1 MLKDEITIILV
12 NGNRIQSSYIESLLD
27 PNKFNVKKFY
37 EQDPACEYL
46 YNNNDLTKIVIVSY
60 QLNQGNGLDLIKNQ
74 KNMGREYPFV
84 FLSSDNTIERVV
96 EAMQAGAMDF
106 LSKTYGLTENLVP
119 VIERAY
125 STQLKILER
134 KEIEE
139 KLALKN
145 KELAKLSVVA
155 SETSN
160 AITIFNSRLEL
171 EWVNK
176 AFIEVYGYNLEEY
189 IKEKGI
195 TLPQQSDNENINRI
209 LQECIM
215 KKRSI
220 TFTNATQTKYGDKIW
235 MQSTISPV
243 INEKSIIEKFVVIET
258 DITEIK
264 KAERKIILQQ
274 RKINDSLNYAER
286 IQSAILPDEEE
297 ISKFFKNFF
306 IYFSPREKVSG
317 DLPWYYEKNGLVY
330 LAAIDCTGHGVPGA
344 FLSFIAHSNLISI
357 IDAGETETDKILHKL
372 NRKVKQ
378 LLSNSYKNKNY
389 TDGMEMG
396 LCKIDFEKKE
406 IQFTGAARPLF
417 FIKNKELIIHKGNIM
432 PIGGFQLA
440 RKKLEFTSEI
450 IKFEK
455 EDRIYM
461 FSDGI
466 QDQFKDGD
474 SRRKYSTK
482 RLKEFL
488 SNSANISM
496 SDVHKTLRDEIKEWK
511 NGSPQ
516 TDDMLL
522 MGFEF

>member
-1 MLKDEITIILV
+1 MENDEITIILV

-37 EQDPACEYL
+37 EQNPACEYL
-46 YNNNDLTKIVIVSY
+46 HNNTDLTKVVIVSY
-60 QLNQGNGLDLIKNQ
+60 QLNQGNGLELIKNQ
-74 KNMGREYPFV
+74 KSQHRDYPFI

-106 LSKTYGLTENLVP
+106 LSKTYGLTENLIP
-119 VIERAY
+119 VIQRAY
-125 STQLKILER
+125 QTQIKILER
-134 KEIEE
+134 KEIED
-139 KLALKN
+139 KLAHKN

-160 AITIFNSRLEL
+160 AVTIFNSRLEL

-176 AFIEVYGYNLEEY
+176 AFVDVYGYNKEEF
-189 IKEKGI
+189 ISKKGN

-215 KKRSI
+215 KKKSI
-220 TFTNATQTKYGDKIW
+220 TFTNATQTKYADKIW

-243 INEKSIIEKFVVIET
+243 VTEKSIIEKFVVIET

-264 KAERKIILQQ
+264 KAERKIIIQQ

-286 IQSAILPDEEE
+286 IQSAILPTDEL
-297 ISKFFKNFF
+297 ISHFFDKYF
-306 IYFSPREKVSG
+306 IYFAPREKVSG
-317 DLPWYYEKNGLVY
+317 DFPWFYEKNGLVY
-330 LAAIDCTGHGVPGA
+330 IAAIDCTGHGVPGA
-344 FLSFIAHSNLISI
+344 FLSFIGHSNLMSI
-357 IDAGETETDKILHKL
+357 IDSGETETDEILLKL
-372 NRKVKQ
+372 NKKVRQ

-389 TDGMEMG
+389 TDGMELA
-396 LCKIDFEKKE
+396 LCRVDFENKE
-406 IQFTGAARPLF
+406 IQFTGASRPLF
-417 FIKNKELIIHKGNIM
+417 MIKDKELIIYKGNIM
-432 PIGGFQLA
+432 PIGGFQLT
-440 RKKLEFTSEI
+440 RKEENYTVNS
-450 IKFEK
+450 IKYNK
-455 EDRIYM
+455 GDRIYL

-474 SRRKYSTK
+474 SRKKYSTK

-488 SNSANISM
+488 SNSVNFEM
-496 SDVHKTLRDEIKEWK
+496 EDVYKALSEDIKDWK